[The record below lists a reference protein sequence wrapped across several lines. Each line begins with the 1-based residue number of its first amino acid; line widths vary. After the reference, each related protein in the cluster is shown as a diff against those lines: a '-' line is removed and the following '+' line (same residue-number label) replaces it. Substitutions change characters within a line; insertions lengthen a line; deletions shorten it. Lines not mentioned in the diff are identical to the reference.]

1 MKAMNE
7 LERKVLQMVAEG
19 KPLHGLAREV
29 LVEMTLREMEE
40 KQVVTK
46 M

>member
-7 LERKVLQMVAEG
+7 IEKKVLQMVADG
-19 KPLHGLAREV
+19 KPLHGWAREV

-40 KQVVTK
+40 KK
-46 M
+46 G